1 MNRRFGIIL
10 PVYSLPSRYGIGSFG
25 KKAHSFV
32 DFLSRSGVSL
42 WQVLPMG
49 PTGYGD
55 SPYQCFSAFAGN
67 DYFIDLDMLKEEGL
81 LTEEDL
87 EGADAGWD
95 QDKVDYGR
103 IYETRYDLLEKASQ
117 RFFLSPPED
126 FDEFIRSASWLR
138 DYALYMS
145 IKRSLGMIPWTDW
158 PEDYRDRRP
167 GAISAF
173 MSDNEAMLRH
183 HYFCQ
188 YKFFSQWKD
197 LLHHAHRNGI
207 EIVGDAPIYVSMDS
221 ADVWSNREL
230 FCLDEKGHPTVVAGV
245 PPDYFSETG
254 QLWGNPIYR
263 WDEQKEE
270 VYEWWGRRISS
281 SAVLFDYLRIDH
293 FRGFDSYWVIPSGE
307 ETAVNGEWKKG
318 PGIEFIRYLKKS
330 AGSMRLIA
338 EDLGL
343 LTQSVKEL
351 LRESGLPGM
360 KVLEFAFST
369 DEENEYLPEAY
380 QVNCICYTGTHDNDP
395 AAPWIDSLDEK
406 TLKFFR
412 KYVKGKGLT
421 PDPDGMIRLGMASK
435 ARFFI
440 VQMQDLLETGSG
452 SRTNRP
458 GVQEGNWQ
466 WRIRAEELTDELSK
480 RVYSLVSEYGRI

>member
-25 KKAHSFV
+25 KEAHSFV

-67 DYFIDLDMLKEEGL
+67 DYFIDLDMLKDEGL

-167 GAISAF
+167 
-173 MSDNEAMLRH
+173 
-183 HYFCQ
+183 
-188 YKFFSQWKD
+188 
-197 LLHHAHRNGI
+197 
-207 EIVGDAPIYVSMDS
+207 
-221 ADVWSNREL
+221 
-230 FCLDEKGHPTVVAGV
+230 
-245 PPDYFSETG
+245 
-254 QLWGNPIYR
+254 
-263 WDEQKEE
+263 
-270 VYEWWGRRISS
+270 
-281 SAVLFDYLRIDH
+281 
-293 FRGFDSYWVIPSGE
+293 
-307 ETAVNGEWKKG
+307 
-318 PGIEFIRYLKKS
+318 
-330 AGSMRLIA
+330 
-338 EDLGL
+338 
-343 LTQSVKEL
+343 
-351 LRESGLPGM
+351 
-360 KVLEFAFST
+360 
-369 DEENEYLPEAY
+369 
-380 QVNCICYTGTHDNDP
+380 
-395 AAPWIDSLDEK
+395 
-406 TLKFFR
+406 
-412 KYVKGKGLT
+412 
-421 PDPDGMIRLGMASK
+421 
-435 ARFFI
+435 
-440 VQMQDLLETGSG
+440 
-452 SRTNRP
+452 
-458 GVQEGNWQ
+458 
-466 WRIRAEELTDELSK
+466 
-480 RVYSLVSEYGRI
+480 